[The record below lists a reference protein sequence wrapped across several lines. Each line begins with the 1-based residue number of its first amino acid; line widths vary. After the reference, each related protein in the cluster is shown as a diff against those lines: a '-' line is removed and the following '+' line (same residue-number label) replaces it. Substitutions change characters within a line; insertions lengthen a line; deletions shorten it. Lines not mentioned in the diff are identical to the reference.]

1 MKRVLVGG
9 AFNVIHPGH
18 IFFLIKAKSLGDF
31 LIVVVA
37 NDNNVL
43 KNKGYL
49 LFSAEERK
57 MILENL
63 KIVDKV
69 VIGDKSDFLRVVEKE
84 KPDIIA
90 LGYDQKINEKDL
102 REKLK
107 SMKIDCKVVRIKEK
121 FGNYSTKNFLEKII
135 ENLKIK
141 KEGIGQI
148 RNKN

>member
-18 IFFLIKAKSLGDF
+18 IFFLKKAKSLGDF

>member
-9 AFNVIHPGH
+9 AFNVIHLGH
-18 IFFLIKAKSLGDF
+18 IFFLKKAKSLGDF

-37 NDNNVL
+37 NDKNVL
-43 KNKGYL
+43 KSKGYL

-69 VIGDKSDFLRVVEKE
+69 SIGHESDFLRVVEKE
-84 KPDIIA
+84 KPDTIA

-141 KEGIGQI
+141 K
-148 RNKN
+148 

>member
-9 AFNVIHPGH
+9 AFNIIHPGH
-18 IFFLIKAKSLGDF
+18 IFFLKKAKSLGDF

-37 NDNNVL
+37 NDKNVL
-43 KNKGYL
+43 KSKGYL

-69 VIGDKSDFLRVVEKE
+69 VIGDKSDFLKVVKKE

-107 SMKIDCKVVRIKEK
+107 TMKISCEIVRIKEK
-121 FGNYSTKNFLEKII
+121 FGNYSTKKFLEKII

-141 KEGIGQI
+141 K
-148 RNKN
+148 